1 MITLRFC
8 LQIQKKAY
16 EIAIE
21 HAKVANENIFI
32 NKEGVRDDDLR
43 NKIRK
48 SIRRNQDLAKEFL
61 LGHQN
66 ELHLEFEV
74 KRNTRK
80 RSGNVCNNLILTPN

>member
-1 MITLRFC
+1 MFTLHFC

-21 HAKVANENIFI
+21 HAKVANANIFI
-32 NKEGVRDDDLR
+32 NKEGVSDDDLR
-43 NKIRK
+43 NKIK
-48 SIRRNQDLAKEFL
+48 KTIRRNQDIVKEFL
-61 LGHQN
+61 LGHEN

-80 RSGNVCNNLILTPN
+80 RSGNV

>member
-1 MITLRFC
+1 M
-8 LQIQKKAY
+8 Y

-21 HAKVANENIFI
+21 QAKIENENIFT
-32 NKEGVRDDDLR
+32 NKEGVRDDDLC

-48 SIRRNQDLAKEFL
+48 TIRRNQEIAKEFL
-61 LGHQN
+61 LGQDN

-80 RSGNVCNNLILTPN
+80 RSGNV